1 MAQKD
6 FWNERYCN
14 EEYIYGTLP
23 NEYLKEKLKDLKAGK
38 ILFPA
43 EGEGRNAVYAAVKGW
58 ESEAFDQSEEGKKKA
73 LSWASEN
80 NTDIF
85 YTVSNVENIEFP
97 NSSFDVLAMVY
108 AHFSGELRRTFHRK
122 LSEFLK
128 PGGFLILEG
137 FSKLQQEYQQR
148 DPQSGGPK
156 DTEMLYDLEELKRD
170 FENFDIKEAVVKTI
184 VLSEG
189 DYHKGEASVVRI
201 FAVKK

>member
-73 LSWASEN
+73 LLWARKN
-80 NTDIF
+80 NTEIF
-85 YTVSNVENIEFP
+85 YTVSNVENIEHST
-97 NSSFDVLAMVY
+97 SSFDALALIY
-108 AHFSGELRRTFHRK
+108 AHFPIDHRRDFHQK
-122 LSEFLK
+122 LTQLVK
-128 PGGFLILEG
+128 PGGYLILEG

-148 DPQSGGPK
+148 DPQSGGPR
-156 DTEMLYDLEELKRD
+156 DSEMLYDLEELKRD
-170 FENFDIKEAVVKTI
+170 FENFDIKEAVVETI
-184 VLSEG
+184 VLNEG
-189 DYHKGEASVVRI
+189 NYHKGEASVVRI
-201 FAVKK
+201 FAIKK

>member
-73 LSWASEN
+73 LLWASEN

>member
-23 NEYLKEKLKDLKAGK
+23 NEYLKGKLKDLKPGK

-58 ESEAFDQSEEGKKKA
+58 ECEAFDQSEEGNKKA
-73 LSWASEN
+73 LLWASKN
-80 NTDIF
+80 NTEIS
-85 YTVSNVENIEFP
+85 YTVSNVENVEYP
-97 NSSFDVLAMVY
+97 NSSFDALAMIY
-108 AHFSGELRRTFHRK
+108 THFSGGLRRTFHRK
-122 LSEFLK
+122 LCEFLK
-128 PGGFLILEG
+128 PGGYLILEG

-148 DPQSGGPK
+148 NPQSGGPR
-156 DTEMLYDLEELKRD
+156 DSEMLYDLEELKRD
-170 FENFDIKEAVVKTI
+170 FENFEIKEAVVKTI
-184 VLSEG
+184 VLNEG
-189 DYHKGEASVVRI
+189 DHHKGEASVVRI

>member
-73 LSWASEN
+73 LLWASEN

-170 FENFDIKEAVVKTI
+170 FENFDIKEAVVETI
-184 VLSEG
+184 VLNEG
-189 DYHKGEASVVRI
+189 NYHKGEASVVRI
-201 FAVKK
+201 FAIKK

>member
-1 MAQKD
+1 MAHKD

-73 LSWASEN
+73 LLWARKN
-80 NTDIF
+80 NTEIF
-85 YTVSNVENIEFP
+85 YTVSNVENIEYST
-97 NSSFDVLAMVY
+97 SSFDALALIY
-108 AHFSGELRRTFHRK
+108 AHFPIDHRRDFHQK
-122 LSEFLK
+122 LTQLVK
-128 PGGFLILEG
+128 PGGYLILEG

-170 FENFDIKEAVVKTI
+170 FENFDIKEAVVETI
-184 VLSEG
+184 VLNEG
-189 DYHKGEASVVRI
+189 NYHKGEASVVRI
-201 FAVKK
+201 FAIKK